1 MMEEAEENF
10 WNDALEQTLENI
22 VYHTPLR
29 VHDKGRILEKEQ
41 MEGRSYNSFY
51 WPKDEDSSY
60 QSQAKG

>member
-10 WNDALEQTLENI
+10 WNDALEQTLENM

-29 VHDKGRILEKEQ
+29 VHDKGRILEKGQ

-51 WPKDEDSSY
+51 
-60 QSQAKG
+60 